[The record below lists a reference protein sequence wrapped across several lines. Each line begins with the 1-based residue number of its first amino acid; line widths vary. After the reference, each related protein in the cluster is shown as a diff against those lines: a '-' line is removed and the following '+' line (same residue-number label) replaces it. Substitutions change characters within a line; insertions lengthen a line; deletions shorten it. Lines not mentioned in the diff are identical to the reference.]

1 MKNRQT
7 KGQAMTQKD
16 DDLSDLFDDDYKKL
30 QNEIHNASLRIVEM
44 VEGLNAEFKG
54 LGIEV
59 IRTMIDK
66 LNNKYNVEPLEIAE
80 MAAVGYLEWVGK

>member
-1 MKNRQT
+1 
-7 KGQAMTQKD
+7 MTRKD
-16 DDLSDLFDDDYKKL
+16 DDFPDFFDDDYKKL

-59 IRTMIDK
+59 VRAMVDR
-66 LNNKYNVEPLEIAE
+66 LNNKYNVEPQEIAE
-80 MAAVGYLEWVGK
+80 MALAGYLEWAGK